1 MHIKA
6 DKHVRLQAVQQES
19 DMRSD
24 LFSKDGQASRS
35 ASVALGA
42 RLAAGGGAAL
52 TISSSSG
59 TAGLTSPMRTR
70 AES

>member
-6 DKHVRLQAVQQES
+6 DKHVRLQAAQRES

-35 ASVALGA
+35 AS
-42 RLAAGGGAAL
+42 AAL
-52 TISSSSG
+52 CTRPPSS
-59 TAGLTSPMRTR
+59 AGPKRR
-70 AES
+70 IQ